1 MGYFRFSVQRLVE
14 KKRFLEEKLKKET
27 RKEQIKQI
35 ESKII
40 ELDKKIEPKIFWRS
54 DMGTYKKQNVEKA
67 EKKIEQLKSLAI
79 SVLKKQAR
87 EKGIKGYSKM
97 TKEELINAIKEF
109 ENARN

>member
-1 MGYFRFSVQRLVE
+1 MKKYEEQR
-14 KKRFLEEKLKKET
+14 
-27 RKEQIKQI
+27 
-35 ESKII
+35 
-40 ELDKKIEPKIFWRS
+40 
-54 DMGTYKKQNVEKA
+54 VEKA
-67 EKKIEQLKSLAI
+67 EKTIEQLYSLAI

>member
-40 ELDKKIEPKIFWRS
+40 ELDKKI
-54 DMGTYKKQNVEKA
+54 
-67 EKKIEQLKSLAI
+67 
-79 SVLKKQAR
+79 
-87 EKGIKGYSKM
+87 
-97 TKEELINAIKEF
+97 
-109 ENARN
+109 